1 MIVVLRNGYVVVW
14 LKVDNL
20 GYLIFFIKWLKWV
33 IWNIKVFNFLIFIN
47 VWF

>member
-20 GYLIFFIKWLKWV
+20 GYLIFFIKKLKW
-33 IWNIKVFNFLIFIN
+33 ILWNIKVFNFWIFIN
-47 VWF
+47 V